1 MHNKVSDIVGDNKN
15 YVHKAQQI
23 DDKVIHIENLKI
35 KINQI
40 NGNSVFSN
48 NHSKG
53 MVDLS
58 KFDQSMQH
66 FIRKFA
72 EKSGVII
79 KESAANNTN
88 IDSDRVHP

>member
-1 MHNKVSDIVGDNKN
+1 
-15 YVHKAQQI
+15 VHSAQQI
-23 DDKVIHIENLKI
+23 DAKVIHIENLQI
-35 KINQI
+35 NINQV
-40 NGNSVFSN
+40 NGNGVVIN
-48 NHSKG
+48 NQSKG

>member
-1 MHNKVSDIVGDNKN
+1 
-15 YVHKAQQI
+15 
-23 DDKVIHIENLKI
+23 
-35 KINQI
+35 
-40 NGNSVFSN
+40 
-48 NHSKG
+48 
-53 MVDLS
+53 VDLS
-58 KFDQSMQH
+58 KFDQNMQH